1 MAEYVVMPKLGL
13 SMEDGTIVEWLVKE
27 GDAVAKGD
35 LIFSVETEKLSQ
47 EVDCDQS
54 GTVLKILAHEG
65 ETVLC
70 GAHILILGQPG
81 EDISGMD

>member
-13 SMEDGTIVEWLVKE
+13 EMQDGKIVEWLVKE
-27 GDAVAKGD
+27 GDTVKKGD
-35 LIFSVETEKLSQ
+35 MIFTVETEKLSQ

-54 GTVLKILAHEG
+54 GTVLRIIVPKG

-70 GAHILILGQPG
+70 GANIMILGQTG
-81 EDISGMD
+81 EDISGM